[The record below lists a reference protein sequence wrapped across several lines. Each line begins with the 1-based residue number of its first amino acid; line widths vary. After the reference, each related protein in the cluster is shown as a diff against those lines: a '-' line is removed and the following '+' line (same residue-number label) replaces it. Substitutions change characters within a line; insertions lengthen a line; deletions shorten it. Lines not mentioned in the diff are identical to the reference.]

1 MKGIIYI
8 LLFLTFTFQVAGQ
21 PDTIIN
27 MGIGTD
33 TIISTGTGSD
43 ALLKDTTNIKEAPE
57 SLQKLFGEITKQ
69 PEEEVSKDAEL
80 ELDGMLFDET
90 KTKSG
95 KDFYDFFYSSWEAPP
110 GASNF
115 SIFITEAPYR
125 LTTTQIEVR
134 INETIVFQSFL
145 QPRADIVE
153 EMAKYAVSQTQ
164 MYLANFEELMR
175 QMEGEDQAGS
185 GIY

>member
-1 MKGIIYI
+1 MKGIISI
-8 LLFLTFTFQVAGQ
+8 LLFVMLSVQGAGQ
-21 PDTIIN
+21 PDTLIQ
-27 MGIGTD
+27 MGIGAD

-43 ALLKDTTNIKEAPE
+43 ALLKDTTTVKEAPE
-57 SLQKLFGEITKQ
+57 SLQKLIEEINSQ
-69 PEEEVSKDAEL
+69 QSREVSRDAEL

-95 KDFYDFFYSSWEAPP
+95 KDFYDYFYSSWQAPP
-110 GASNF
+110 GAKNF

-125 LTTTQIEVR
+125 LTTTQIEVK

-153 EMAKYAVSQTQ
+153 ELAKYAVSQTQ
-164 MYLANFEELMR
+164 MYLANYEELMR